1 MENRERLTIEM
12 TKEGAFIDPPQ
23 HDYFRGTFDR
33 NRVPLAARIKRTAI
47 VIVALGIALGVAALA
62 LTFALTL
69 IAVVVAASAIA
80 GLAYR
85 FQLWRMRRG

>member
-1 MENRERLTIEM
+1 MENREKLTIEM
-12 TKEGAFIDPPQ
+12 TKDGAFIDPPQ

-33 NRVPLAARIKRTAI
+33 RRIPLAARIKRTAMI
-47 VIVALGIALGVAALA
+47 IVALGIVLGVAALA

-69 IAVVVAASAIA
+69 IAVVVAASAVA
-80 GLAYR
+80 GLGYR

>member
-1 MENRERLTIEM
+1 MKNREKLTIEM

-33 NRVPLAARIKRTAI
+33 NRIPLAARIKRTAI
-47 VIVALGIALGVAALA
+47 VIVALGVAALA

-85 FQLWRMRRG
+85 FQLWRTRRG